1 MGYQFEVV
9 VPNVEE
15 KRAAAESPAQ
25 YVERLSRDKALAGAA
40 LVAAE
45 AVVIGSDTIVV
56 KINRCWKSRVIL
68 LMQNACYS
76 NFPVANTK

>member
-9 VPNVEE
+9 VANVEE
-15 KRAAAESPAQ
+15 MRAVAESPVQ

-40 LVAAE
+40 LVDVD

-56 KINRCWKSRVIL
+56 KDQEVL
-68 LMQNACYS
+68 
-76 NFPVANTK
+76 